1 MSERGARILVVDDE
15 PAILRAVETNL
26 RRHDLQVETAGTVDD
41 ALTRYDATHPD
52 LVLLD
57 LGLPGADGKD
67 VIRAIRSRAAT
78 PIIVLSAREAER
90 DKVEALDLGA
100 DDYLT
105 KPFSVDE
112 LLARIRVALR
122 HSAKPARGAAAVF
135 RTGAL
140 EVDLERRQVRVGG
153 TEVHL
158 TPTEYELLRVFV
170 EHPNKLLTDRMLLQR
185 VWGAD
190 YGSEAHYL
198 HVYVARLRKKLEPDP
213 ARGRHLITE
222 PGVGY
227 RLLAEEDDGPPGR

>member
-1 MSERGARILVVDDE
+1 MSEKGARILVVDDE

-26 RRHDLQVETAGTVDD
+26 RRHDLQVETAGTVAE
-41 ALTRYDATHPD
+41 ALARYDATHPD

-57 LGLPGADGKD
+57 LGLPGADGKE
-67 VIRAIRSRAAT
+67 VIRAIRARAAT
-78 PIIVLSAREAER
+78 PIIVLSAHEAER

-105 KPFSVDE
+105 KPFSVNE

-122 HSAKPARGAAAVF
+122 HSAKPAQGSAAIF
-135 RTGAL
+135 RTGVL

-153 TEVHL
+153 SEVHL

-170 EHPNKLLTDRMLLQR
+170 EYPNKLLTDRMLLQR

-213 ARGRHLITE
+213 GRGRHFITE

-227 RLLAEEDDGPPGR
+227 RLLADEDDSAPGR

>member
-26 RRHDLQVETAGTVDD
+26 RRHDLQVETAGSVAE
-41 ALTRYDATHPD
+41 ALARYDETHPD

-57 LGLPGADGKD
+57 LGLPGADGKE
-67 VIRAIRSRAAT
+67 VIRAIRARAAT

-105 KPFSVDE
+105 KPFSVNE

-122 HSAKPARGAAAVF
+122 HSAKPAQGAAAIF
-135 RTGAL
+135 RAGAL

-170 EHPNKLLTDRMLLQR
+170 EYPNKLLTDRMLLQR

-213 ARGRHLITE
+213 GRGRHFITE

-227 RLLAEEDDGPPGR
+227 RLLADDEDAVPGR

>member
-1 MSERGARILVVDDE
+1 MSERGAKILVVDDE

-26 RRHDLQVETAGTVDD
+26 RRHDFQIETAGTLAD
-41 ALTRYDATHPD
+41 ALARYDATHPD

-67 VIRAIRSRAAT
+67 VIRAIRAGAAT

-105 KPFSVDE
+105 KPFSVNE

-122 HSAKPARGAAAVF
+122 HSAKPVRGAAAIF
-135 RTGAL
+135 RTAAL
-140 EVDLERRQVRVGG
+140 EVDLERRQVRVSGE
-153 TEVHL
+153 EVHL
-158 TPTEYELLRVFV
+158 SPTEYELLRVFV

-190 YGSEAHYL
+190 YGSEGHYL
-198 HVYVARLRKKLEPDP
+198 HVYVARLRKKLELDP
-213 ARGRHLITE
+213 ARRRLFMTE

-227 RLLAEEDDGPPGR
+227 RLVVQEDEGISEH

>member
-1 MSERGARILVVDDE
+1 MSERGAKSLVVDDE
-15 PAILRAVETNL
+15 PAIIRAVETNL
-26 RRHDLQVETAGTVDD
+26 RRHDLQVVTAGTVAD
-41 ALTRYDATHPD
+41 ALERYDATHPD

-67 VIRAIRSRAAT
+67 VIRAIRGRAAT
-78 PIIVLSAREAER
+78 PIIVLSAREADH

-112 LLARIRVALR
+112 LLARVRVALR
-122 HSAKPARGAAAVF
+122 HSAKPVRGAEPVF

-140 EVDLERRQVRVGG
+140 EVDLERRQVRVDGSA
-153 TEVHL
+153 VHL
-158 TPTEYELLRVFV
+158 TPTEYELLRVFI

-213 ARGRHLITE
+213 ALGRHLITE

-227 RLLAEEDDGPPGR
+227 RLLAEEEDPTPGR